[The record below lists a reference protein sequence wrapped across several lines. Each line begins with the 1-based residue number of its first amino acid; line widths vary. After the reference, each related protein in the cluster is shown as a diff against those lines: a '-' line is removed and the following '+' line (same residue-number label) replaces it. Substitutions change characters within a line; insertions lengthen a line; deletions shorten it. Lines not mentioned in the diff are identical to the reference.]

1 MDEAQ
6 AVNKIE
12 VNLPQEKK
20 NLLQEKITFINNTH
34 VNEVEY
40 WKKVALDNKNE
51 DERKRLTGL
60 SSLRLFLAPEDVV
73 KEVNK
78 C

>member
-12 VNLPQEKK
+12 VNLPQEKIK
-20 NLLQEKITFINNTH
+20 SINNTH
-34 VNEVEY
+34 AKEVEY

-51 DERKRLTGL
+51 DERKRLTDL
-60 SSLRLFLAPEDVV
+60 SPLRLFLAHEDVV

>member
-12 VNLPQEKK
+12 VNLPQEKIK
-20 NLLQEKITFINNTH
+20 FINNTH
-34 VNEVEY
+34 VKEVEY
-40 WKKVALDNKNE
+40 WKKFALDNKNE
-51 DERKRLTGL
+51 DERKRLTDL
-60 SSLRLFLAPEDVV
+60 SLLKRFLAREDVV

>member
-12 VNLPQEKK
+12 ANLPQEKIK
-20 NLLQEKITFINNTH
+20 SINNTH
-34 VNEVEY
+34 AKEVEY

-51 DERKRLTGL
+51 DERKIDRSITFNTFF
-60 SSLRLFLAPEDVV
+60 SS
-73 KEVNK
+73 
-78 C
+78 